1 MSELNVFNYTIL
13 SNCNDNSDFDFVELQ
28 FAKNST
34 Y

>member
-1 MSELNVFNYTIL
+1 MHAVPPLGDTQML
-13 SNCNDNSDFDFVELQ
+13 HSNWDFDFVELQ